1 MSLPTLLAKIRSQHL
16 GENGMRPVVALEDFF
31 EGNSD
36 EGSIGCNL
44 TPHPG
49 VARFYDVLRG
59 IRNRHDV
66 QDVLVGITED
76 MGDEEFPFS
85 DAIYVITTAAP
96 QEIADA
102 AAPLQAELILQRD
115 MPPALL
121 PEIASNHELVI
132 LWWD

>member
-1 MSLPTLLAKIRSQHL
+1 MSLSTLLAKIRSQHV
-16 GENGMRPVVALEDFF
+16 GDDGMRPVVALEDFF

-49 VARFYDVLRG
+49 VARFYDVLRD

-66 QDVLVGITED
+66 QNVLVGITED

-85 DAIYVITTAAP
+85 DTIYVLTTAAP
-96 QEIADA
+96 REIADA
-102 AAPLQAELILQRD
+102 AAPLEAELIPQRD
-115 MPPALL
+115 MPPAHL
-121 PEIASNHELVI
+121 PAIASNHEVVT